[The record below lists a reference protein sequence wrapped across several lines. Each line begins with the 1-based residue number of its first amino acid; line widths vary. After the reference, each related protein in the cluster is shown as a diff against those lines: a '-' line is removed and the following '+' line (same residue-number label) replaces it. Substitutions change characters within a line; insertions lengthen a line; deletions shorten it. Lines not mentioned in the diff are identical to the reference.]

1 LDKELAKI
9 LERHRI
15 KRFIG
20 SRDFEIARCF
30 SRPLKGLLN
39 LVSAFPPLAEY
50 LDIRRFA
57 GCLLFSV
64 QRRRDFAPRGLEN
77 DRRHRA

>member
-39 LVSAFPPLAEY
+39 LVSAFPPLEGIPRHPALRRMSLVFRAE
-50 LDIRRFA
+50 A
-57 GCLLFSV
+57 T
-64 QRRRDFAPRGLEN
+64 
-77 DRRHRA
+77 